1 MLSNIKI
8 NINNINI
15 NRKALSYVN
24 NNIRN
29 RPLINKNNF
38 TIVKNTNIP
47 KLQTRNIVS
56 NVFNTSNNIVT
67 FDWIWESYIIG
78 KGIVLF
84 VMFYTTL
91 NWMFYMRERKILEK
105 KTKK

>member
-1 MLSNIKI
+1 MLSNIK
-8 NINNINI
+8 INNINI
-15 NRKALSYVN
+15 NRKSLSSVN

-38 TIVKNTNIP
+38 TLVKNTNIT
-47 KLQTRNIVS
+47 KLQTRNIIS

-67 FDWIWESYIIG
+67 IDWIWQSYIIG

-84 VMFYTTL
+84 VMFYTML
-91 NWMFYMRERKILEK
+91 NWMFYIRERKILEK

>member
-8 NINNINI
+8 NNINV
-15 NRKALSYVN
+15 NRKSLSSVN

-29 RPLINKNNF
+29 ISSINKNNF
-38 TIVKNTNIP
+38 TLVKNTNIP

-56 NVFNTSNNIVT
+56 NVFNISNNIVT
-67 FDWIWESYIIG
+67 IDWIWETYIIG

-84 VMFYTTL
+84 VMFYTVL

>member
-8 NINNINI
+8 NNNNI
-15 NRKALSYVN
+15 NRKSLSFVN

-38 TIVKNTNIP
+38 TLVKNTNIP

-67 FDWIWESYIIG
+67 LDGYGNLI
-78 KGIVLF
+78 
-84 VMFYTTL
+84 
-91 NWMFYMRERKILEK
+91 
-105 KTKK
+105 

>member
-8 NINNINI
+8 NNININI
-15 NRKALSYVN
+15 NRNSLSFVN

-29 RPLINKNNF
+29 ISSINKNNF
-38 TIVKNTNIP
+38 TLVKNTNIP

-67 FDWIWESYIIG
+67 LDWIWESYIIG

-84 VMFYTTL
+84 VMFYTVI
-91 NWMFYMRERKILEK
+91 NWMFYMREREILEK